1 MITKIVF
8 GLCGLLLVNEAAT
21 AAPKAT
27 PYWVDPRDGRRVS
40 RKATRSRSVAEM
52 RALGYEKCLSP
63 GKHCFKWVLR

>member
-8 GLCGLLLVNEAAT
+8 GLCGLLLVNE
-21 AAPKAT
+21 AT